1 MKKEINKKIFDTTI
15 NYKNKNLE
23 KDYIDTTS
31 TNNTETI
38 EVKDD
43 SIRKEEKN
51 DKVEEKEEVIDESLS
66 EKEKKS
72 IIYTFF
78 RKLSTLTIITIITII
93 ILFVYQDILNSV
105 SKITYQDNA
114 TMNSITSVYS
124 TTFGTLSIFTIIFL
138 TGLSIF
144 QLFMHN
150 RDI

>member
-51 DKVEEKEEVIDESLS
+51 DKVDYCISVLEKEEVIDESLS

-72 IIYTFF
+72 IIY
-78 RKLSTLTIITIITII
+78 ITII
-93 ILFVYQDILNSV
+93 ILFVYQDILNSF

>member
-66 EKEKKS
+66 EKE
-72 IIYTFF
+72 
-78 RKLSTLTIITIITII
+78 
-93 ILFVYQDILNSV
+93 
-105 SKITYQDNA
+105 
-114 TMNSITSVYS
+114 
-124 TTFGTLSIFTIIFL
+124 
-138 TGLSIF
+138 
-144 QLFMHN
+144 
-150 RDI
+150 